1 VSNLL
6 ATDLLVSQLPIVL
19 GGTAI
24 GLLYGI
30 FGVGSAFATPMLALL
45 GVPGMA
51 AVVGPL
57 PALLPGSAAGAWSYS
72 REGEVDW
79 VVARRALAG
88 GLPAAV
94 VGALASTVVGG
105 PVLLVLS
112 GAVLLVVGI
121 RVLRPTAATAAAAE
135 RAERRRSSARFVV
148 TTATVVGFA
157 SGLLANGGGFL
168 LVPLFLLLLGLDM
181 NRASGTSL
189 VVASALTVPTLVVH
203 VGLGD
208 IDYAVAAAF
217 ALGLVPGAF
226 LGARLAV
233 RLPTHRLQRAFGALL
248 VIVAVWFLARQ
259 VAPLI

>member
-1 VSNLL
+1 MSNLL

-94 VGALASTVVGG
+94 VGALAS
-105 PVLLVLS
+105 
-112 GAVLLVVGI
+112 
-121 RVLRPTAATAAAAE
+121 
-135 RAERRRSSARFVV
+135 
-148 TTATVVGFA
+148 TVVGFA

>member
-1 VSNLL
+1 ME
-6 ATDLLVSQLPIVL
+6 TTWIVI
-19 GGTAI
+19 GGSVI
-24 GLLYGI
+24 GLLYGV

-72 REGEVDW
+72 REGKVDW
-79 VVARRALAG
+79 AVARRSLVG

-94 VGALASTVVGG
+94 AGALASSLVGG

-112 GAVLLVVGI
+112 GLVLLVVGL
-121 RVLRPTAATAAAAE
+121 RVLRPVATSPAAIEQADRRRGSASFVVGAAAL
-135 RAERRRSSARFVV
+135 
-148 TTATVVGFA
+148 VGFA

-189 VVASALTVPTLVVH
+189 VVVSALTVPTLVVH
-203 VGLGD
+203 IGMGD
-208 IDYAVAAAF
+208 IDYVVASAF

-226 LGARLAV
+226 VGARLAT
-233 RLPTHRLQRAFGALL
+233 RLPTDRLQRAFGVLL
-248 VIVAVWFLARQ
+248 VLVAVWFLARQ
-259 VAPLI
+259 VGALG